1 MDREE
6 VESRSI
12 NTQEKKKKKEF
23 RTRPISSHGNQTS
36 LVNEDLL
43 CGKRTPFSYGT
54 ERVIPRGRGWG
65 QRIIAQDYFQFPPTN
80 EPTKLAESQH
90 GIISKTFW
98 SFLARLPAAVR
109 ETSPRSQ
116 RGT

>member
-1 MDREE
+1 MSGYGPRGGR
-6 VESRSI
+6 VEIHKHAR
-12 NTQEKKKKKEF
+12 KKEKKKEF
-23 RTRPISSHGNQTS
+23 RKRPISSHGNQTS

-65 QRIIAQDYFQFPPTN
+65 QRITAQDYFQFPPTN

-90 GIISKTFW
+90 GIISKNI
-98 SFLARLPAAVR
+98 LVLP
-109 ETSPRSQ
+109 
-116 RGT
+116 G